1 MFDAGREFN
10 EEIIEYAPSTG
21 CIDDRAFEGV
31 THAPLVIPHISSDV
45 ALSIAFE
52 GNLMSC
58 MTICDGLEAKGLFTQ
73 EALNKHDSVAGALE
87 AQIEELFSGL
97 KKFDVDVVLKEDHR
111 GRDGK
116 HIIEVDAFK
125 ESIGFIYIGDAVAEL
140 NDVEEGLGG
149 LFTKLLF
156 NTCGRLF
163 RGWSQVDCWEFI
175 FNNDWRGN
183 DSYADCIEEL
193 KAEMDG
199 ELDIEEFDIITEEDA
214 IDGLGGRYKDF
225 VILYDSKE
233 EFLKSI
239 KEKLPLFG
247 KYSALVKEMLKVEK
261 EVEQGVSHFTCQYN
275 QTVESYWEEGYSCE
289 ELFISSVRS
298 PIYTHC
304 HDQHL
309 QYLYESSDDANERA
323 MGWRLENI
331 DGEEIKVEVEILHR
345 LLTSRKSF
353 KKQLLKV
360 FQPET

>member
-10 EEIIEYAPSTG
+10 EEIIEYTPSTAS
-21 CIDDRAFEGV
+21 IDDSAFERI

-45 ALSIAFE
+45 PLNIAFE
-52 GNLMSC
+52 GNLLSC
-58 MTICDGLEAKGLFTQ
+58 MTICDGLEDKGLFTQ

-111 GRDGK
+111 GREGK

-140 NDVEEGLGG
+140 NAVEDGLGG

-175 FNNDWRGN
+175 FNNEWRGN
-183 DSYADCIEEL
+183 DSYADFIEEIT
-193 KAEMDG
+193 AEMDG
-199 ELDIEEFDIITEEDA
+199 ELDIEEFEVISEEDA
-214 IDGLGGRYKDF
+214 LEGLGGRYKDF

-233 EFLKSI
+233 AFFQSI

-247 KYSALVKEMLKVEK
+247 KYSALVKAMLKVEK
-261 EVEQGVSHFTCQYN
+261 EVEHGVSHFSQQYN
-275 QTVESYWEEGYSCE
+275 ETVESYWEEGYGCE

-298 PIYTHC
+298 PLYTHC

-309 QYLYESSDDANERA
+309 QHLYESSDDANERA
-323 MGWRLENI
+323 MGWRLDNI
-331 DGEEIKVEVEILHR
+331 DGEAIKLEVEILQR

-360 FQPET
+360 FKPET